1 MTEPMVIDDQ
11 ECSSSLGIKMPPKD
25 ITIDQISQLVG
36 PSTPLEVIDVAT
48 QADLSRW
55 TLEHWSRYYQ
65 TSERD
70 RIRNVISLEVSE
82 TPLGSMIELPK
93 LVRQIDWVYTV
104 WPDHLRFKPGNR
116 YPKVQKYCLMSV
128 AGCWT
133 DWHIDFA
140 GSSVYYHILRGAKT
154 FYFIR
159 PTLSN
164 LSKYQKWSGS
174 SRLQESTWLGDQ
186 VNVVYKVSLTAGQT
200 MIIPTGWIHAVHTPI
215 DSLVFGGNFLHSLN
229 IPLQLRIHQIEDSTK
244 VPKKFRFPFFT
255 QTLWFVVNHYLKR
268 LEDDQLRRQTSS
280 PRISSSSDPPINLDS
295 SQVIPERILSGLS
308 TLSDYLLTRADLSPA
323 DDQSPLSSAQLSSFL
338 ENHLHHDRIPNL
350 RPTILKFQKLLQSVP
365 SNSSSNKPMMGDPRS
380 SCLNDSNLVDNQC
393 VARIEPEEDCTKP
406 TKSSLQI
413 KIKRKITHSLMN
425 QPANQDLS
433 DHSSLDPPIPK
444 KPSPSTAKSPKR
456 LKSLESTEEHKLKPT
471 IQQVQPKFKLAQ
483 QIARLNSASKK
494 NGEEILMI
502 SNPVPTNQIEFE
514 RRRRPKF
521 DRADDHQDDRRLPRG
536 LGDHV
541 TIKPEVDPSDLIP
554 SSEQIQERIE
564 DQRDDDDEEEEEE
577 EDYLNI
583 IVQISN

>member
-295 SQVIPERILSGLS
+295 SQVIPERILSGL
-308 TLSDYLLTRADLSPA
+308 
-323 DDQSPLSSAQLSSFL
+323 
-338 ENHLHHDRIPNL
+338 
-350 RPTILKFQKLLQSVP
+350 
-365 SNSSSNKPMMGDPRS
+365 
-380 SCLNDSNLVDNQC
+380 
-393 VARIEPEEDCTKP
+393 
-406 TKSSLQI
+406 
-413 KIKRKITHSLMN
+413 
-425 QPANQDLS
+425 
-433 DHSSLDPPIPK
+433 
-444 KPSPSTAKSPKR
+444 
-456 LKSLESTEEHKLKPT
+456 
-471 IQQVQPKFKLAQ
+471 
-483 QIARLNSASKK
+483 
-494 NGEEILMI
+494 
-502 SNPVPTNQIEFE
+502 
-514 RRRRPKF
+514 
-521 DRADDHQDDRRLPRG
+521 
-536 LGDHV
+536 
-541 TIKPEVDPSDLIP
+541 
-554 SSEQIQERIE
+554 
-564 DQRDDDDEEEEEE
+564 
-577 EDYLNI
+577 
-583 IVQISN
+583 